1 MLNFFVH
8 LKGLNELKMELFKQN
23 FLEAK
28 KLLEEFIDNPE
39 NRKTLEAAGKELV
52 KAIKQKKKILTCG
65 NGGSMSDA
73 MHFAEELTGR
83 FREDRSPIAAVAIS
97 DPSYLSCTA
106 NDYGYEFV
114 FSRYIEGVGNEGD
127 VLVAISTGGNSI
139 NMINAA
145 RSAMAKGMVVI
156 GLTGKDGGELAKYC
170 DIEIRAPQSEYSDRV
185 QEIHIKII
193 HSLVHYLEQNL

>member
-1 MLNFFVH
+1 
-8 LKGLNELKMELFKQN
+8 MELFKQN

-39 NRKTLEAAGKELV
+39 NWKTLEAAGKELV
-52 KAIKQKKKILTCG
+52 KAIKQGKKILTCG

-170 DIEIRAPQSEYSDRV
+170 DIEIHAPQSEYSDRV

-193 HSLVHYLEQNL
+193 HSLIHYLEIRI